1 MRERVLFYRSK
12 VWVKFARS
20 PLVSLSPTKMVY
32 RIFCLIVCVIR
43 FFSDGGRIGSYF
55 TYLNREKKSGRFTV
69 SICWEWGVSSLCM
82 SVACPVNINIYI
94 KIVITFCVLLKH
106 AKLHSVTIF
115 LCVVFSYSFKKHQN
129 ALSTA
134 RSLFTYLS
142 TVICV
147 ISYEG
152 TRRKF
157 TIPPRSVAWG
167 WRCSSRSPSL
177 T

>member
-1 MRERVLFYRSK
+1 
-12 VWVKFARS
+12 
-20 PLVSLSPTKMVY
+20 MVY

-43 FFSDGGRIGSYF
+43 FFLWWRANWQLLYV
-55 TYLNREKKSGRFTV
+55 LKPRKKSGRFTV

>member
-1 MRERVLFYRSK
+1 M
-12 VWVKFARS
+12 
-20 PLVSLSPTKMVY
+20 
-32 RIFCLIVCVIR
+32 IR

-55 TYLNREKKSGRFTV
+55 TYLNREKSRENSLFLYAESG
-69 SICWEWGVSSLCM
+69 GVSSLCM

-115 LCVVFSYSFKKHQN
+115 LFVVFSYSFKKHQN

-147 ISYEG
+147 IS
-152 TRRKF
+152 
-157 TIPPRSVAWG
+157 
-167 WRCSSRSPSL
+167 
-177 T
+177 